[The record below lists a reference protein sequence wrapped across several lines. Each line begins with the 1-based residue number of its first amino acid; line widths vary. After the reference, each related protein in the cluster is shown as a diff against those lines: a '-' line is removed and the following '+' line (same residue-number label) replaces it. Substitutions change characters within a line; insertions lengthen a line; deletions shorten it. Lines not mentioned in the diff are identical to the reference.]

1 MTIARKR
8 IAVLGST
15 GSIGTNALKV
25 IGSLKDKFEVVA
37 LSADSNIKEL
47 SIQANKFDP
56 KVVCVRDHL
65 LARKLKVGIPSGITV
80 LNGASGLEEIVSRG
94 DVDMVLFA
102 ISTSACLLPLIR
114 AIKNRK
120 PVALA
125 NKEALVS
132 GGSIVMP
139 LAKKNKVSI
148 IPIDSEHSAIFQCL
162 EGRMKHLKKI
172 YLTATGGSLLDV
184 PKGKFDRIP
193 REIILNHP
201 KWKMGNK
208 ISVDSATM
216 MNKGLEIIEARWLF
230 DVEEGNIDVLVHPEA
245 IIHSMIELIDG
256 TVFAQMSLPDMRIPI
271 QYAITYPERF
281 GTKVGRTDFT
291 KVKNLSFREP
301 DLGKFPCLRLARQAL
316 KDGGTYPA
324 VLNAAD
330 EEAVNEYLNGVI
342 NFSRIPTMIE
352 KVLERHNGV
361 KKRLAIGDI
370 LEAESWAREEIVKQC
385 R

>member
-1 MTIARKR
+1 MTTKKR
-8 IAVLGST
+8 MAVLGST
-15 GSIGTNALKV
+15 GSIGRNALEV
-25 IGSLKDKFEVVA
+25 IAFLKDRFEIVA
-37 LSADSNIKEL
+37 LSADSNTKEL
-47 SIQANKFDP
+47 AIQAKKFNP
-56 KVVCVRDHL
+56 KVVCVRDHS
-65 LARKLKVGIPSGITV
+65 LAKKLKSKISSEITI
-80 LNGASGLEEIVSRG
+80 LSGASGLEEIVSRG

-102 ISTSACLLPLIR
+102 ISGSACLFPLIR
-114 AIKNRK
+114 AVKNGKR
-120 PVALA
+120 VALA

-139 LAKKNKVSI
+139 LVKKKRASI

-162 EGRMKHLKKI
+162 EGKRKFLKKI
-172 YLTATGGSLLDV
+172 YLTATGGPLLDV
-184 PKGKFDRIP
+184 PGMKFDSIP

-230 DVEEGNIDVLVHPEA
+230 DVEEPCIDVLVHPEA
-245 IIHSMIELIDG
+245 IIHSMVELIDG
-256 TVFAQMSLPDMRIPI
+256 TVFAQMGFPDMRVPI

-281 GTKVGRTDFT
+281 DTKVGFMDFS

-301 DLGKFPCLRLARQAL
+301 DLSKFPCLRLAREAL
-316 KDGGTYPA
+316 KDGGTYPS

-330 EEAVNEYLNGVI
+330 EEAVNGYLHGKI
-342 NFSRIPTMIE
+342 NFSRIPVMVE
-352 KVLERHNGV
+352 KVLERHNGN
-361 KKRLAIGDI
+361 KGKLTIGDI
-370 LEAESWAREEIVKQC
+370 IEAESWAREEIKKQC

>member
-1 MTIARKR
+1 MTMVKKR

-15 GSIGTNALKV
+15 GSIGRNALLV
-25 IGSLKDKFEVVA
+25 IASLKDRIEIVA

-47 SIQANKFDP
+47 SIQAKKFNP
-56 KVVCVRDHL
+56 KVVCVRDRS
-65 LARKLKVGIPSGITV
+65 LAEKLKGKISSGIDILKGT
-80 LNGASGLEEIVSRG
+80 SGLEEIVSRG

-102 ISTSACLLPLIR
+102 ISGSACLLPLVR
-114 AIKNRK
+114 AINNGKRI
-120 PVALA
+120 ALA

-139 LAKKNKVSI
+139 LVKKKRVSI
-148 IPIDSEHSAIFQCL
+148 IPIDSEHSAIFQCF
-162 EGRMKHLKKI
+162 EGKRKFLKKI
-172 YLTATGGSLLDV
+172 SLTATGGPLLDV
-184 PKGKFDRIP
+184 PKMKFDTISRG
-193 REIILNHP
+193 IILNHP

-230 DVEEGNIDVLVHPEA
+230 DVEEDRIDVLVHPEA

-271 QYAITYPERF
+271 QYAITYPERLDTRAGF
-281 GTKVGRTDFT
+281 TDFPR
-291 KVKNLSFREP
+291 VKNLSFREP
-301 DLGKFPCLRLARQAL
+301 DLSKFPSLRLAREAL
-316 KDGGTYPA
+316 LDGGTYPA

-330 EEAVNEYLNGVI
+330 EEAVSGYLYGKI
-342 NFSRIPTMIE
+342 NFSRIPIMIE

-361 KKRLAIGDI
+361 KRELVIGDI
-370 LEAESWAREEIVKQC
+370 MEAESWAREEIKKLC

>member
-1 MTIARKR
+1 MTTVKKR

-15 GSIGTNALKV
+15 GSIGRNALLV
-25 IGSLKDKFEVVA
+25 IASLKDKFEITA
-37 LSADSNIKEL
+37 LSADSNIEEL
-47 SIQANKFDP
+47 SIQAKKFNP
-56 KVVCVRDHL
+56 KVVCVRDRS
-65 LARKLKVGIPSGITV
+65 LARMFKSNAPSGIIV
-80 LNGASGLEEIVSRG
+80 LDGAFGLEEIVSRR

-102 ISTSACLLPLIR
+102 ISGSTCLLPLIR
-114 AIKNRK
+114 AIENRK
-120 PVALA
+120 SVALA

-132 GGSIVMP
+132 GGAIVMRI
-139 LAKKNKVSI
+139 AKKKSVSI

-162 EGRMKHLKKI
+162 EGKRKFLKKI
-172 YLTATGGSLLDV
+172 YLTATGGPLLDV
-184 PKGKFDRIP
+184 PRMKFDRVS
-193 REIILNHP
+193 RKVILNHP

-230 DVEEGNIDVLVHPEA
+230 CVEEDRIDVLVHPEA

-271 QYAITYPERF
+271 QYAITYPARF
-281 GTKVGRTDFT
+281 DAKALFINFP
-291 KVKNLSFREP
+291 KIKNLSFREP
-301 DLGKFPCLRLARQAL
+301 DLNKFPCLRLAREAL

-330 EEAVNEYLNGVI
+330 EEAVNGYLHGKI
-342 NFSRIPTMIE
+342 SFSRIPVMIE

-361 KKRLAIGDI
+361 KGMPAIGDI
-370 LEAESWAREEIVKQC
+370 MESESWVREEF
-385 R
+385 RRLWH